1 MTINV
6 LYFAW
11 VRAKIGKGR
20 ETVAPPAN
28 VVTVADLAHWLRDQS
43 PGHAE
48 AFADLACV
56 RAAINQEFV
65 EPETALPSN
74 AEVAFFPPVTGG

>member
-1 MTINV
+1 MNV

-11 VRAKIGKGR
+11 VRAKIGKSR
-20 ETVAPPAN
+20 ETLAPPA
-28 VVTVADLAHWLRDQS
+28 TVITIADLVAWLRQQS

-65 EPETALPSN
+65 EPSTPIPAG
-74 AEVAFFPPVTGG
+74 AEIAFFPPVTGG

>member
-1 MTINV
+1 MNV

-20 ETVAPPAN
+20 EDVAPPAS
-28 VVTVADLAHWLRDQS
+28 VVTVADLVGWLRQQS

-48 AFADLACV
+48 AFADLACI

-65 EPETALPSN
+65 APDTPIPAG
-74 AEVAFFPPVTGG
+74 AEIAFFPPVTGG